1 MRCQVSKC
9 DGSLVKFFTRHEYMI
24 VRLMKENAPN
34 TLEELLGLSQ
44 SVDDLIFISKLAQE
58 YHCANVQQM
67 ALQHA
72 MDRSVYFK
80 EAWLSFQTC
89 FKSELFS
96 DEWEEKMFGRCFSL
110 AQNTFDYL
118 QLANVERKHP
128 YYHYCSIKALEEA
141 ENRAVSAEDFLAL
154 ADYYYRNSLE
164 YDLALRMYK
173 QALEKGMREE
183 TENLDR

>member
-1 MRCQVSKC
+1 
-9 DGSLVKFFTRHEYMI
+9 
-24 VRLMKENAPN
+24 
-34 TLEELLGLSQ
+34 
-44 SVDDLIFISKLAQE
+44 
-58 YHCANVQQM
+58 
-67 ALQHA
+67 
-72 MDRSVYFK
+72 
-80 EAWLSFQTC
+80 
-89 FKSELFS
+89 
-96 DEWEEKMFGRCFSL
+96 
-110 AQNTFDYL
+110 
-118 QLANVERKHP
+118 VERKHP